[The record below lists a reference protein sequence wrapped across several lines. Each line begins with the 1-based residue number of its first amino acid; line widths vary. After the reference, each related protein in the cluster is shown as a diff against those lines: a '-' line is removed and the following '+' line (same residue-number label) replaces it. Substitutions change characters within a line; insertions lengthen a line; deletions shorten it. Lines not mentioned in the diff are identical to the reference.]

1 MPEVILA
8 NRPVEVFSEEGREV
22 VRRSVHRVRSVDGGE
37 AGRVRVQGE
46 WRKVFRPKGKRTWE
60 LDD

>member
-1 MPEVILA
+1 MSDVILA
-8 NRPVEVFSEEGREV
+8 NRPVELFSDEGREV
-22 VRRSVHRVRSVDGGE
+22 IRRSVHRVRDVDNGQV
-37 AGRVRVQGE
+37 GRVRVLGE